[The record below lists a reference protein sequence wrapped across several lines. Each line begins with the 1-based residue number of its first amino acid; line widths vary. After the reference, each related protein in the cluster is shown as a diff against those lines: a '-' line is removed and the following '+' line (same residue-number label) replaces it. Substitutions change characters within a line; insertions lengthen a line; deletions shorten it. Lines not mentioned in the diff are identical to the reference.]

1 MKKVTFIVFTISCLF
16 FYSNVCHATLTT
28 LTSGEDQV
36 VYDDVNN
43 QYWFMD
49 LSVFSGQ
56 TFSSKLSGI
65 SNLNNDGGYY
75 GLTNWS
81 MASLS
86 EITPLWD
93 YSYSEITA
101 AFLPSNDSNPDWEW
115 WAGSYNEVSPNVLV
129 FDPITETWDEHPG
142 HYNAVIFEPDY
153 KGALSSI
160 YQGDFGP
167 NNYQGAWVVATVAP
181 EPISSTLFIVGG
193 ATLGFR
199 RFRKKFKK

>member
-1 MKKVTFIVFTISCLF
+1 MKKVTFIVLTISCLF

-86 EITPLWD
+86 EITPLWNH
-93 YSYSEITA
+93 SYSEIQIGNGGLEA
-101 AFLPSNDSNPDWEW
+101 
-115 WAGSYNEVSPNVLV
+115 
-129 FDPITETWDEHPG
+129 IT
-142 HYNAVIFEPDY
+142 
-153 KGALSSI
+153 K
-160 YQGDFGP
+160 
-167 NNYQGAWVVATVAP
+167 
-181 EPISSTLFIVGG
+181 
-193 ATLGFR
+193 
-199 RFRKKFKK
+199 